1 MWSSKKKLV
10 LAKMKANFGEMCL
23 WMAEL
28 VQAQGT
34 QHRYEFVHS
43 GWVIGEWT
51 EITTIHII

>member
-43 GWVIGEWT
+43 GWVIGEWLVSGLR
-51 EITTIHII
+51 